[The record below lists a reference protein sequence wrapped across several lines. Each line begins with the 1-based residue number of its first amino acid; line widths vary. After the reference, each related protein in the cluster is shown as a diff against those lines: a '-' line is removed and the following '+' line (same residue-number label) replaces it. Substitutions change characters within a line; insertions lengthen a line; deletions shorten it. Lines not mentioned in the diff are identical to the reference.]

1 PVPSPSASPSPSP
14 SPSASAVGF
23 GSGSSATPSPSPTPP
38 PLIAGVGGLGSSPG
52 PGGGT
57 GFGGTDP
64 IGPSGGSGPPIVPLA
79 LILCA
84 ATLGAFF
91 LIVGKRRRGSDE
103 PEPVA
108 VAVGAAAAPVL
119 TVVAPRAA
127 PLDDPYDEAHM
138 PRWRRPSLKAAR
150 YASGVPGQSWQLAF
164 AAASEAGVERRL
176 VRYDLVRLYDQPDE
190 IRSQQVGELQ
200 ANDEVE
206 VLDKRAG
213 WLLVRTPIGSEGWVH
228 RTTLGPAIEEAA
240 PVDPSADDL
249 PLAAAATAPLAGD
262 PSTGDP
268 IPDGVA
274 AATADGEAFTAETET
289 TASFAA
295 FVSGR
300 HALEAMNARLEESS
314 SDATGTDSETTP
326 TSDPEAVAE
335 PAIAELPVADAP
347 VSEPV
352 ADPVASIAPELV
364 PSSEPAP
371 KTRTKKPRTAVR
383 RSSPSTPATSPVRPQ
398 RAAD

>member
-1 PVPSPSASPSPSP
+1 M
-14 SPSASAVGF
+14 
-23 GSGSSATPSPSPTPP
+23 
-38 PLIAGVGGLGSSPG
+38 LGG
-52 PGGGT
+52 
-57 GFGGTDP
+57 
-64 IGPSGGSGPPIVPLA
+64 
-79 LILCA
+79 
-84 ATLGAFF
+84 FF
-91 LIVGKRRRGSDE
+91 LILGKRRRGSDE

-108 VAVGAAAAPVL
+108 VAAGAAAAPVL

-127 PLDDPYDEAHM
+127 PADDPYDEAHM

-228 RTTLGPAIEEAA
+228 RTTLGPAIEDA
-240 PVDPSADDL
+240 PPAEPSADDM
-249 PLAAAATAPLAGD
+249 PLAAAAMASVAGD
-262 PSTGDP
+262 PATGDA

-274 AATADGEAFTAETET
+274 AASADGEAFTSETET

-295 FVSGR
+295 FIAGR
-300 HALEAMNARLEESS
+300 HALEAMNARLEEASS
-314 SDATGTDSETTP
+314 GAGETDDEATA
-326 TSDPEAVAE
+326 TSDPG
-335 PAIAELPVADAP
+335 PVAVPDAP
-347 VSEPV
+347 VVATAVPDAEPV
-352 ADPVASIAPELV
+352 V
-364 PSSEPAP
+364 EPAAAVEVRP
-371 KTRTKKPRTAVR
+371 RPPRPRSRSRPPRTMPPPPSQRPSRAPRSPGRGSAAQARRRRPRR
-383 RSSPSTPATSPVRPQ
+383 RSGRSAPPTERLAGATHR
-398 RAAD
+398 